1 MFSGGI
7 LRSNLHRVL
16 YDFFVASTFALYSF
30 CTFFRPPPGP
40 QAGIER
46 YSLVYFT
53 RPGNS
58 VILRALVDESP
69 LISEA
74 VSRDT
79 ENNYETGSTAL
90 EWLSRRMKSRKI
102 KNIKVKRYFSLVHD
116 PITQL
121 ILLCKGA

>member
-16 YDFFVASTFALYSF
+16 YDFFVANTFALYSF